1 MRPRKNSSSSITTTT
16 ALLLKGEAYCNFVE
30 SLPSEF
36 SRRMYI
42 SILKRYMAFCKVV
55 DINDLFFNANLKL
68 IQDSIINYLLHLR
81 DQKNLSPNTRKQHA
95 SAIKHLYEMNDI
107 TLNWKKINT
116 FLGEKYKVTKD
127 RPYEEIKKILDKCS
141 ERERVIV
148 LLMCSSGRREGA
160 IPGLRLRNLTKIE
173 KYGLYLIVVYES
185 AKEEYTTFCSPECAR
200 AIDNYL
206 EYRQRYNEL
215 LKPESPLIRAQFN
228 KLDPFECVR
237 KVKPISREL
246 IHWTI
251 HKLLYDS
258 GLRQKE
264 AIEIESQSQWPRE

>member
-1 MRPRKNSSSSITTTT
+1 
-16 ALLLKGEAYCNFVE
+16 
-30 SLPSEF
+30 
-36 SRRMYI
+36 
-42 SILKRYMAFCKVV
+42 
-55 DINDLFFNANLKL
+55 
-68 IQDSIINYLLHLR
+68 
-81 DQKNLSPNTRKQHA
+81 
-95 SAIKHLYEMNDI
+95 
-107 TLNWKKINT
+107 
-116 FLGEKYKVTKD
+116 
-127 RPYEEIKKILDKCS
+127 
-141 ERERVIV
+141 
-148 LLMCSSGRREGA
+148 MCSSGMREGA

-264 AIEIESQSQWPRE
+264 AIEIESQSQKRTRYEIMQAHGMRKLFETTAITAGMSPLYVRRLMGQKSGLEDSYFKPTENDLLEGNDKMVGYVGIIDALTINEEHRLRHEVEHYKVKASQFDQLKKEIDDLKELIGK